1 VELKRIGELLI
12 QLGRID
18 SARLEEGLSAQVI
31 HGARLGTNLVELGLL
46 DIDTLAQAL
55 GEQHGVP
62 VAEPR
67 VFEEAS
73 RETLA
78 VVPKTVCSRY
88 GIFPLRYES
97 PSKLHLAM
105 VDPHKLEVIDEV
117 GAILAI
123 MEIHPYATPE
133 LRLHYQLERHYRVKR
148 PTRFLRP
155 VGKPITEDRR
165 TYLQPTL
172 GETRQA
178 MKDRL
183 VEPEPET
190 EGADFVISFEGFEE
204 SEAALP
210 AIESVIESL
219 EKASDRDA
227 VLEVLVQQLLP
238 EVDLTVLFVVRGEL
252 AVAEGAWGTKLPP
265 SEVHRLVVPMA
276 RSELMAWVA
285 AERSPLRGAPDGDP
299 VQEKIAQFF
308 RTPTPGDVCL
318 APICL
323 HGNPVNLL
331 CLQTSRSFGDQ
342 ALADVSRVAVAAS
355 SAYERLLGREMAAA
369 KATKTK
375 TEPLRVQRRA
385 TPLPVPRAELEDS
398 VSGLQPAEPEPVAE
412 VGSRVAREIRLLPR
426 RQRRFGRYELICRLA
441 SGGMANLY
449 LARLS
454 GRAGFAKEVAIKRI
468 HEHLSEE
475 EEFIQ
480 MFIDEARLAAR
491 ITHPNVGQVLEFDK
505 VEDSFYIAMEYV
517 HGESLHALIASS
529 RPKVALTARII
540 ANAAAGLHAAHELCD
555 ESGESLGVVHRD
567 VSPQNILISYQ
578 GSVKVVDF
586 GVARARGNIHTT
598 NVGTAKGK
606 LAYMSPEQ
614 VASRDQD
621 RRSDVF
627 GLGIVLYEATTF
639 QRLFKASSEAATMNR
654 VVHGEITP
662 PTLIREGYP
671 PELEAVVMKALERDP
686 DRRFQ
691 TAEEL
696 QIALETFIM
705 RSESLVLAS
714 ALGKLMQ
721 ATFAK
726 RIAEKKAV
734 KEAFE
739 RESDG

>member
-1 VELKRIGELLI
+1 MM

-18 SARLEEGLSAQVI
+18 STQLEEGLSAQVI
-31 HGARLGTNLVELGLL
+31 HGARLGTNLVELGLV
-46 DIDTLAQAL
+46 DIDTLAAAL
-55 GEQHGVP
+55 GEQHAVP
-62 VAEPR
+62 VAEPGA
-67 VFEEAS
+67 FEEAS
-73 RETLA
+73 REALA
-78 VVPKTVCSRY
+78 VVPKSLCSRY

-97 PSKLHLAM
+97 PSRLHLAM
-105 VDPHKLEVIDEV
+105 IDPHRLEVIDEV

-133 LRLHYQLERHYRVKR
+133 LRLHYQLERHYRVRR
-148 PTRFLRP
+148 PSRFLRP
-155 VGKPITEDRR
+155 VGKPIADDRR
-165 TYLQPTL
+165 QYLQPTIKKIGTSAPVAEL
-172 GETRQA
+172 
-178 MKDRL
+178 
-183 VEPEPET
+183 EPEP
-190 EGADFVISFEGFEE
+190 DFVISLEGFEE
-204 SEAALP
+204 PEEAPPVLAT
-210 AIESVIESL
+210 VIELL
-219 EKASDRDA
+219 EKAPDRDA
-227 VLEVLVQQLLP
+227 VIELLVQQLLP
-238 EVDLTVLFVVRGEL
+238 EVDLCVLFVIRGEL
-252 AVAEGAWGTKLPP
+252 AVAEQAWGTRRPP
-265 SEVHRLVVPMA
+265 ADVHRLVVPVA
-276 RSELMAWVA
+276 RSELMTWVLR
-285 AERSPLRGAPDGDP
+285 ERSPLRGAPDGDP
-299 VQEKIAQFF
+299 VQGKIATYL
-308 RTPTPGDVCL
+308 RTPTPRDICL

-323 HGNPVNLL
+323 HGKPVNLL
-331 CLQTSRSFGDQ
+331 CLQSSRSFEDQ
-342 ALADVSRVAVAAS
+342 ALADVSRLARAS
-355 SAYERLLGREMAAA
+355 TAAYERILGREMAAA
-369 KATKTK
+369 RARRTASSTGGPTGPKTPSPGPVQQSLA
-375 TEPLRVQRRA
+375 PLAALDGAPSR
-385 TPLPVPRAELEDS
+385 L
-398 VSGLQPAEPEPVAE
+398 PAEAHTEI
-412 VGSRVAREIRLLPR
+412 GSRVAREIKLLPR

-454 GRAGFAKEVAIKRI
+454 GKAGFAKEVAIKRI

-491 ITHPNVGQVLEFDK
+491 IAHPNVGQVLELDK

-517 HGESLHALIASS
+517 HGESLYALIRSA

-614 VASRDQD
+614 VASRGED

-627 GLGIVLYEATTF
+627 GLGIVLYEATAF
-639 QRLFKASSEAATMNR
+639 RRLFKASSEAATINR

-662 PTLIREGYP
+662 PTRIRESYP
-671 PELEAVVMKALERDP
+671 AELEAIVMRALERDP

-691 TAEEL
+691 TAEEM
-696 QIALETFIM
+696 QVALETFIM
-705 RSESLVLAS
+705 RSESLVLPS
-714 ALGKLMQ
+714 TLGKLMQ
-721 ATFAK
+721 VTFAG
-726 RIAEKKAV
+726 RIAEKRAV

-739 RESDG
+739 RESTG